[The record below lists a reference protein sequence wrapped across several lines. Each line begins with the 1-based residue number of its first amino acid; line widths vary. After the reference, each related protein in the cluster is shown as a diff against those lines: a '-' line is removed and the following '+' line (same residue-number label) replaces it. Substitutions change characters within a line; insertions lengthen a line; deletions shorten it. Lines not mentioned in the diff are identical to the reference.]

1 MFIVPKYLSEIC
13 RNVSGRPAS
22 DWIESFTA
30 NELKHLLNN
39 RQLTFTDIA
48 DEMNFSS
55 MSFFSRYVKK
65 VLGVSPSE
73 YRKSN

>member
-1 MFIVPKYLSEIC
+1 
-13 RNVSGRPAS
+13 VSGIPAS
-22 DWIESFTA
+22 TWIESFTA

-39 RQLTFTDIA
+39 RQLTLTDIA

-73 YRKSN
+73 YRL